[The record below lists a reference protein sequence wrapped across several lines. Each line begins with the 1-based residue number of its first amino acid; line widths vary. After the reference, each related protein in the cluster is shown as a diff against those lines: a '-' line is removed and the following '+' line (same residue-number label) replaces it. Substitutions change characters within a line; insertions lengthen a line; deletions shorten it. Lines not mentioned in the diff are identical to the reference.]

1 MDGDYR
7 FLQELSTRQLEDL
20 LYQTLNDEQE
30 NVEYITYILEVIE
43 AREKNNPENHLSDV
57 RLAWEDFQEKY
68 NSPDSEKTSLYD
80 FEVLGS
86 DEDSQSKH
94 KDKTRTITLGRKI
107 MLAALVA
114 CLAFS
119 MAISASG
126 IDIAKVIASWTQN
139 IFSFSYPQST
149 GSTSSHIAEDQG
161 EAFGNLQD
169 ALDAVE
175 IDEFNAPTFIPDG
188 FVQDGDVVVF
198 SHLMSKEI
206 QAYFTFEDRTIS
218 ISVTKFNES
227 YSVQHEKDGNPVET
241 YDINGITHY
250 LFTNNG
256 RTTAAWNTNS
266 SECSIRGDITLEEMK
281 AILNSMY

>member
-114 CLAFS
+114 
-119 MAISASG
+119 
-126 IDIAKVIASWTQN
+126 
-139 IFSFSYPQST
+139 
-149 GSTSSHIAEDQG
+149 
-161 EAFGNLQD
+161 
-169 ALDAVE
+169 
-175 IDEFNAPTFIPDG
+175 
-188 FVQDGDVVVF
+188 
-198 SHLMSKEI
+198 
-206 QAYFTFEDRTIS
+206 
-218 ISVTKFNES
+218 
-227 YSVQHEKDGNPVET
+227 
-241 YDINGITHY
+241 
-250 LFTNNG
+250 
-256 RTTAAWNTNS
+256 
-266 SECSIRGDITLEEMK
+266 
-281 AILNSMY
+281 